1 MLNAVIANYL
11 SDLQRR
17 YQSSRLPAF
26 VSWWSSALMQLV
38 PETVQR
44 RFMPPAPQLVL
55 VADVEQPGHFALWLR
70 TDAFKK
76 IDEFNHGEDIGLQ
89 RSRWQRHV
97 NQHQDDPPRVMVLLP
112 GEAMLD
118 LDVDLP
124 LAVEGNLAQALRF
137 QLDQMTP
144 FAADQLA
151 YDHRVIRRD
160 AANGRLH
167 LSLRLIPS
175 AVLDPVRDHL
185 TAVGIRPHAIDTLP
199 LSRQGGADE
208 PPIGEGFNLIPVAQR
223 PVYVHQRKRLNW
235 TLAGALAVA
244 LVVVMAQSIYLRDRA
259 VNQLRTDVAALRAE
273 AESVMALQR
282 DVDAA
287 LEAANFLADQRY
299 NEPVTVQVVDELSRI
314 LPDHFWLQQLQI
326 RGSTMI
332 LMGFAEGSQA
342 LIEILNDSPLFDDA
356 EFRGRVSIDANS
368 GEERFNAQAR
378 ILPPGDPQHAVAA
391 QAGP

>member
-1 MLNAVIANYL
+1 MNAALTNAL
-11 SDLQRR
+11 ADLQRR
-17 YQSSRLPAF
+17 YEVSPLPVF
-26 VSWWSSALMQLV
+26 LQWWASTLMQWV
-38 PETVQR
+38 PASVKAR
-44 RFMPPAPQLVL
+44 LMPPAPQLVL
-55 VADVEQPGHFALWLR
+55 VADLDQPGQFALWLR
-70 TDAFKK
+70 TDEFKK
-76 IDEFNHGEDIGLQ
+76 IDDFNHTEDVSLQ
-89 RSRWQRHV
+89 RSRWQRHLS
-97 NQHQDDPPRVMVLLP
+97 QYQDDPPRVIVLLP

-118 LDVDLP
+118 LNVDLP
-124 LAVEGNLAQALRF
+124 LAVEGNLDQALRF

-144 FAADQLA
+144 FTADQLA
-151 YDHRVIRRD
+151 YDHRVTERD
-160 AANGRLH
+160 AVNRRLH

-175 AVLDPVRDHL
+175 AVLDPVQDHL

-199 LSRQGGADE
+199 LSYVAGDDE
-208 PPIGEGFNLIPVAQR
+208 APMGEGYNLIPAAKR
-223 PVYVHQRKRLNW
+223 PSYVHQRKRLNW
-235 TLAGALAVA
+235 TLTGALALVM
-244 LVVVMAQSIYLRDRA
+244 VVVMAQSIYLRERA
-259 VNQLRTDVAALRAE
+259 VKQLRTDVAALRVE

-299 NEPVTVQVVDELSRI
+299 NEPVSVQVLDELSRI
-314 LPDHFWLQQLQI
+314 MPDHFWLQQLQI

-378 ILPPGDPQHAVAA
+378 ILPPGDAQHAVAA